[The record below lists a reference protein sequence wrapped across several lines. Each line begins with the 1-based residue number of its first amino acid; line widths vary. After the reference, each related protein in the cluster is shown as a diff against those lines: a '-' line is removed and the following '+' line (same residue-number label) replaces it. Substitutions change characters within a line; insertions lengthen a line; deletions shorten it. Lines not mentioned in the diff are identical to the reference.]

1 MGDAVVMTPRLEICI
16 DCADPRRLAAF
27 WAEALGYRI
36 GAGEGDPYL
45 NLLPPEAGQP
55 IVFLQRV
62 PEPKGGKN
70 RVHLDLYVDEPLPR
84 VERLERLGARRVG
97 EPVTNGGAFSFQVM
111 VDPEGNEFCVCQDE
125 PARPV

>member
-1 MGDAVVMTPRLEICI
+1 MTPRLEICI
-16 DCADPRRLAAF
+16 DCAEPRRLATF

-36 GAGEGDPYL
+36 GGGEGDPYL
-45 NLLPPEAGQP
+45 NLLPPDGGQP

-62 PEPKGGKN
+62 PEPKRGKN
-70 RVHLDLYVDEPLPR
+70 RVHLDLYVDEPLPL

-97 EPVTNGGAFSFQVM
+97 EPVTDGSVFLFQVM
-111 VDPEGNEFCVCQDE
+111 VDPEGNEFCVCRDE